1 VRLVTDQDPSDAEIR
16 RVCGILESVSRN
28 YPPDSDEAN
37 AIRDAALAYTVV
49 HQHET
54 LRKRYRS
61 MRLALGGELTDEMKA
76 DLRRQGIEPDDLD
89 DDAPSCG
96 TSEAE

>member
-1 VRLVTDQDPSDAEIR
+1 MR
-16 RVCGILESVSRN
+16 RVCAILETISKA
-28 YPPDSDEAN
+28 YPADSDEAN

-61 MRLALGGELTDEMKA
+61 LRLALGGDLTDEMKA
-76 DLRRQGIEPDDLD
+76 DLRRHGIEPDDLEGD
-89 DDAPSCG
+89 TPSPGMPG
-96 TSEAE
+96 TE